1 MARKRVPKEV
11 LLDFE
16 RKMSLTEAATFLETI
31 AEKLKEE
38 GQMNLVLG
46 EQEVELTPTERV
58 EFEIKVERRGTKY
71 EFEIELEWD
80 ESRPAQHLKIE

>member
-1 MARKRVPKEV
+1 MATKRVPKEV

-31 AEKLKEE
+31 AAKLKEE

-46 EQEVELTPTERV
+46 EQQVELTPTERV

>member
-1 MARKRVPKEV
+1 MTRKRIPKEV

-31 AEKLKEE
+31 AAKLKEE

-46 EQEVELTPTERV
+46 EQQVELTPTERV

-80 ESRPAQHLKIE
+80 ENRPAQHLKIE

>member
-1 MARKRVPKEV
+1 MTRKRIPKEV

-31 AEKLKEE
+31 ATKLKEE

-46 EQEVELTPTERV
+46 EQQVELTPTERV

>member
-31 AEKLKEE
+31 AAKLKEE

-80 ESRPAQHLKIE
+80 ESRPAQHLNIE

>member
-31 AEKLKEE
+31 AAKLKEE

>member
-1 MARKRVPKEV
+1 MARKRVPKDV

-31 AEKLKEE
+31 AAKLKEE

>member
-31 AEKLKEE
+31 AAKLKEE

-46 EQEVELTPTERV
+46 EQQVELTPTERV

>member
-31 AEKLKEE
+31 ATKLKEE

-46 EQEVELTPTERV
+46 EQQVELTPTERV